1 MRRLRL
7 LAFAALTA
15 LVPLAGCNNLV
26 EIDEPHEVQIGQDA
40 ARKLEA
46 EQGVWNDAAQT
57 ARLQRIGMSIARKTP
72 RPNLPWSFK
81 ITNNSQINAM
91 ALPGGFVYATRGLI
105 ESGISD
111 QELAGVMGH
120 EIAHVTQRHAIK
132 IMEKAMTGEM
142 IVAIVTKDSSSDI
155 QAASD
160 IALDLILR
168 KGYREEEYDAD
179 RVGTR
184 WAYNSGYQPGGLLDF
199 LKVIKQKEGG
209 KPSNLEVWVSTH
221 PPTDSRI
228 ARLQEWIPTLT
239 ATPRPS

>member
-1 MRRLRL
+1 MRSLRL
-7 LAFAALTA
+7 LAFAAVAA
-15 LVPLAGCNNLV
+15 LVLLPGCDNLV
-26 EIDEPHEVQIGQDA
+26 EIDEPHEIQIGRDA
-40 ARKLEA
+40 AGKLEA
-46 EQGVWNDAAQT
+46 EQGVWNDATQT
-57 ARLQRIGMSIARKTP
+57 ARLQRIGMSVARRTP

-105 ESGISD
+105 ESGIDD

-120 EIAHVTQRHAIK
+120 EIAHVTQRHAVK
-132 IMEKAMTGEM
+132 IMEKALTAEM
-142 IVAIVTKDSSSDI
+142 VAAIVTKDSSSGI
-155 QAASD
+155 QAASNV
-160 IALDLILR
+160 ALDLILR

-184 WAYNSGYQPGGLLDF
+184 WAYNSGYNADGMLNF
-199 LKVIKQKEGG
+199 LKVIKQKEGS
-209 KPSNLEVWVSTH
+209 KPSNLEVWMSTH
-221 PPTDSRI
+221 PATDSRI